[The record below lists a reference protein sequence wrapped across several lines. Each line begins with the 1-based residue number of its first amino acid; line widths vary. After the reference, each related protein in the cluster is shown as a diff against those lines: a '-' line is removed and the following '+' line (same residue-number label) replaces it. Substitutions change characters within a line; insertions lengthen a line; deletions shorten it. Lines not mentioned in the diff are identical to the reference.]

1 MEADWACSHQ
11 GVICLSGLIIDA
23 CGWAALVDARLNLDV
38 AMAPII
44 GSPKLLVLDSVA
56 KELESLSNKRSGLL
70 LDLLEQRSER
80 MPDIE
85 GMKHTDDM
93 LVKVSVDSGW
103 PVLTVD
109 KRLKERL
116 VSAGGSYIE
125 VTSGYSL
132 RLVD

>member
-1 MEADWACSHQ
+1 M
-11 GVICLSGLIIDA
+11 ICLSGLIIDA

-56 KELESLSNKRSGLL
+56 RELESLSNKRSGLL
-70 LDLLEQRSER
+70 LDLLEKRSER
-80 MPDIE
+80 VPDIE
-85 GMKHTDDM
+85 DMKHTDDM

>member
-1 MEADWACSHQ
+1 M
-11 GVICLSGLIIDA
+11 ICLSGLIIDA

-56 KELESLSNKRSGLL
+56 RELESLSNKRSGLL